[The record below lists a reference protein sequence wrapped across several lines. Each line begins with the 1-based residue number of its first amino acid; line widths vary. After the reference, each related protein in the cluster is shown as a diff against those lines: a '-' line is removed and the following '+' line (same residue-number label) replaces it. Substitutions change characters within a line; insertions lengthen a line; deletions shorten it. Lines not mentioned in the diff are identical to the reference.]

1 MRNTIRV
8 VLLTAAA
15 GLLAVPGTLEAQGR
29 EVVMTAGRG
38 GTPSAGS
45 ATLSNVIKTG
55 GLVFA
60 SGQLP
65 ARGDSTIE
73 TQTTSTLE
81 NVKRLFEAAGTNMNN
96 AVSCTVFLVDVK
108 DFQGMN
114 SSYAKFWSPE
124 NPPPTRATV
133 VVAALVSAAAKLEI
147 SCIAAMPK

>member
-1 MRNTIRV
+1 MNRV
-8 VLLTAAA
+8 LSLGFAAF
-15 GLLAVPGTLEAQGR
+15 LLAVPGLLEAQGR

-38 GTPSAGS
+38 GAPSSGS
-45 ATLSNVIKTG
+45 ATLSNVIKAG

-96 AVSCTVFLVDVK
+96 AVQCTVFLVDVK

-114 SSYAKFWSPE
+114 SAYAKFWSPE
-124 NPPPTRATV
+124 NPRWYLTSPPPWSSP
-133 VVAALVSAAAKLEI
+133 SAHESSNSVI
-147 SCIAAMPK
+147 SRSRSLPR

>member
-1 MRNTIRV
+1 MRKSVRFFACASAV
-8 VLLTAAA
+8 VLVAAP
-15 GLLAVPGTLEAQGR
+15 LAARAQGR
-29 EVVMTAGRG
+29 EVIVPTGGR
-38 GTPSAGS
+38 GS
-45 ATLSNVIKTG
+45 ATLSPAVRVG

-81 NVKRLFEAAGTNMNN
+81 NIKKVFEAAGTSMNN
-96 AVSCTVFLVDVK
+96 AVKCTVFLVDFK

-124 NPPPTRATV
+124 NPPPARSTV
-133 VVAALVSAAAKLEI
+133 VVAALVVATAKLEI
-147 SCIAAMPK
+147 ECIAAMPK